1 MDQTRV
7 AIVGG
12 HLQGIEAAYLCSK
25 AGFATALMDSDSNP
39 AARSLSDE
47 FHQIDIVAKSGKAKS
62 VLRRCDVVLPAIENR
77 NALLVLQELCH
88 ELQIPFMQD
97 NAAFWITSDKTES
110 SKFLRSLRIPIPR
123 PWPDSGFPL
132 IVKPSNKSG
141 SESVYRANNKNELK
155 EVLEIVRRVD
165 GRPVVQKFI
174 KGPAISLEVMGRKGV
189 GQPLQ
194 ITGLEFDERYG
205 CKRVYAPVQL
215 PLKVEKRMKI
225 IGMRIASNLRL
236 NGLTDVQALLEGST
250 PRVNEINAR
259 LPSQTPSV
267 VYHSTRINIVELLV
281 RLFLDNRLPPSRIH
295 SQRAV
300 LYQHVKILGKELR
313 VQGEHIMADASD
325 LRLKKDFLGADEAI
339 TNLEPRVDASNRVAT
354 LIVKSRDLTSASKKM
369 EKVVGNI
376 MEEYHLAKY
385 TDPSPGKGYHP

>member
-1 MDQTRV
+1 MAPTRV

-12 HLQGIEAAYLCSK
+12 RLQGIEAAYLCSK
-25 AGFATALMDSDSNP
+25 AGFATALIDSDSNP
-39 AARSLSDE
+39 AAKSLCDE
-47 FHQIDIVAKSGKAKS
+47 FHQINVLARGKKTKSL
-62 VLRRCDVVLPAIENR
+62 LRRCDAVLPAIENR
-77 NALLVLQELCH
+77 KVLFVLQELCH
-88 ELQIPFMQD
+88 ELQVPFMQD
-97 NAAFWITSDKTES
+97 NEAFWITSDKIES
-110 SKFLRSLRIPIPR
+110 SKVLRSLRIPIPK

-132 IVKPSNKSG
+132 VVKPSNKSG

-165 GRPVVQKFI
+165 SRPVVQKFI
-174 KGPAISLEVMGRKGV
+174 EGPAISLEVMSRKGV
-189 GQPLQ
+189 GHPLQ

-215 PLKVEKRMKI
+215 PPNVEERMKMV
-225 IGMRIASNLRL
+225 GMRVASNLRL
-236 NGLTDVQALLEGST
+236 NGLTDVQALLEGAT
-250 PRVNEINAR
+250 PKVNEINAR

-267 VYHSTRINIVELLV
+267 VYHSTRINMVELLV
-281 RLFLDNRLPPSRIH
+281 KLFLDNRLPTQRIH
-295 SQRAV
+295 SRRAV

-313 VQGEHIMADASD
+313 VQGEHVMAEASD

-339 TNLEPRVDASNRVAT
+339 TNLAHGIDTSNRVAT

-369 EKVVGNI
+369 KEAVGNI
-376 MEEYHLAKY
+376 MSEYHLAKY